1 MTENQLYWI
10 GMGCGG
16 SQFMLFGLTS
26 SVKGQELSNS
36 ATDNISF
43 ILRPLGDGSLNVTF
57 FDAPGEGQQVANIPG
72 FSLASLHKFSFEKAE
87 DGHWYLVIDGNIC
100 NQNYYERFDN
110 YMNTYASSTY
120 VSIGGRN
127 GFSANNILIAD
138 KNAEQFTG
146 DWEFSLPFGCSYT
159 GDKTDTTLVVKSGAQ
174 AVYKPVFESL
184 DNWTFQI
191 NTGLQYVEG
200 SDTMIGFLTDPA
212 ADGNQSCDPANG
224 VVVRLINRPAAGDN
238 RTHILLLLNG
248 QWITMTAKEPAIMDA
263 DYYTVSV
270 EKNTDNHYYIR
281 IRWSGG
287 TVLVKFDRE
296 SEYYRLVQL
305 DDIVENGGYFTFI
318 SNNHDVGVRLSMT
331 YSEVTEDD
339 AAEED
344 NKAIVSFILDFE
356 KNFEALN
363 DRKVEAFE
371 YMYSEWQK
379 LNFLTRNS
387 VIADLMD
394 DEAAYGLLLEVM
406 EYKEGNLD
414 EYYTVTEE
422 KLVTKSE
429 LDSLIAEY
437 EQDSSADYVIS
448 FSADGTVIASIK
460 NLSSKGGIPLLPAQD
475 GTQKDGVALYIIT
488 AAVLCSGFAVCAVKR
503 RRGSF

>member
-1 MTENQLYWI
+1 M
-10 GMGCGG
+10 
-16 SQFMLFGLTS
+16 
-26 SVKGQELSNS
+26 
-36 ATDNISF
+36 
-43 ILRPLGDGSLNVTF
+43 
-57 FDAPGEGQQVANIPG
+57 
-72 FSLASLHKFSFEKAE
+72 
-87 DGHWYLVIDGNIC
+87 
-100 NQNYYERFDN
+100 
-110 YMNTYASSTY
+110 
-120 VSIGGRN
+120 
-127 GFSANNILIAD
+127 
-138 KNAEQFTG
+138 
-146 DWEFSLPFGCSYT
+146 
-159 GDKTDTTLVVKSGAQ
+159 
-174 AVYKPVFESL
+174 
-184 DNWTFQI
+184 
-191 NTGLQYVEG
+191 
-200 SDTMIGFLTDPA
+200 
-212 ADGNQSCDPANG
+212 
-224 VVVRLINRPAAGDN
+224 
-238 RTHILLLLNG
+238 
-248 QWITMTAKEPAIMDA
+248 
-263 DYYTVSV
+263 
-270 EKNTDNHYYIR
+270 
-281 IRWSGG
+281 
-287 TVLVKFDRE
+287 KFDRE

-429 LDSLIAEY
+429 LDSLISEY

-448 FSADGTVIASIK
+448 FAADGTVIASIK

-475 GTQKDGVALYIIT
+475 GTQKGGVALYIII

-503 RRGSF
+503 RRGRL